1 MRAALELLRDVDAPG
16 ERVVVCGDMKELG
29 PMSIKFHRQLGED
42 VVTKC
47 GADRLIACGDFAAD
61 VVFAAREAG
70 MPSARATAC
79 RAVEET
85 IPLAKFASR
94 PGSAVLVKGSRA
106 LGLDR
111 VAEAIRRAA

>member
-1 MRAALELLRDVDAPG
+1 
-16 ERVVVCGDMKELG
+16 
-29 PMSIKFHRQLGED
+29 MSVKFHRQLGED

-79 RAVEET
+79 RVVEET

-106 LGLDR
+106 DGIRSCRGGHSSCRPKWLDVNDR
-111 VAEAIRRAA
+111 GVSQR